1 MLYTSLTRAICL
13 GGMVLFIA
21 ACQPDK
27 PSMTAPTAYTTI
39 EPQQLSQKLTTS
51 QYTLI
56 DTRSPDAFN
65 GWTLHGE
72 QRGGH
77 IPGAKL
83 LSADWITRDLPELD
97 TAYQRTGIQ
106 PDQSIVVYGYDREQ
120 STVVANWLVS
130 EMGFNVAQISILKG
144 GYNQWAAI
152 KDNPVDHLPGYH
164 SLVPPSALNEQIKSN
179 PQLKVVE
186 IGWDG
191 GKGKA
196 YRKGHIPGAL
206 YWDDLEFEH
215 PPIYELNSVED
226 IRASL
231 LRLGIDKNT
240 PVAVYSTDSIGAA
253 RGASVMKYAGVSN
266 VVMLNGGKDAW
277 SAAGLP
283 LDKGWAQPTP
293 VEDFGVT
300 GPGNAGVVIDIE
312 QAKTLRNQ
320 HDGALISIRSWEEYV
335 GDISGYG
342 YFQKKGRITGAL
354 WGHAGDSAWDM
365 NDYHNPDHTMRNY
378 REIEAFWSQWGI
390 HPDSMELAFYCG
402 NGWRASEVWWYAQAM
417 GYENNQIY
425 SSGWMRWKND
435 PANPVSKGDITR
447 EESLQD
453 WRIATGNAP
462 PAPLISENID
472 IVVNY

>member
-1 MLYTSLTRAICL
+1 MLYSSITKVLGL

-21 ACQPDK
+21 ACQPDSQ
-27 PSMTAPTAYTTI
+27 SMTTPTAYKTI
-39 EPQQLSQKLTTS
+39 DTPQLSQQLDSS

-56 DTRSPDAFN
+56 DARSPDAFN
-65 GWTLHGE
+65 GWTLQDE
-72 QRGGH
+72 ERGGH

-83 LSADWITRDLPELD
+83 FSADWINRDLPELE
-97 TAYQRTGIQ
+97 TAYKRTSIQ
-106 PDQSIVVYGYDREQ
+106 TNQSIVVYGYDDKQ
-120 STVVANWLVS
+120 STTVANWLVN
-130 EMGFNVAQISILKG
+130 EMGYSADHIALLQG
-144 GYNQWAAI
+144 GYQSWAETQSY
-152 KDNPVDHLPGYH
+152 PVSRLPGYR
-164 SLVPPSALNEQIKSN
+164 SLIPPTYLNEQITNN
-179 PQLKVVE
+179 PHLKVVE

-215 PPIYELNSVED
+215 PPIYELNDVED

-231 LRLGIDKNT
+231 QQLGIDKNT

-253 RGASVMKYAGVSN
+253 RGASVMKYAGVSD

-283 LDKGWAQPTP
+283 LDQGWVQPTP
-293 VEDFGVT
+293 VDTFGLT
-300 GPGNAGVVIDIE
+300 GPGDATVVIDIE
-312 QAKTLRNQ
+312 QAKALRNQ
-320 HDGALISIRSWEEYV
+320 HDGALVSIRSWEEYI
-335 GDISGYG
+335 GEISGYG

-354 WGHAGDSAWDM
+354 WGKAGDSAWDM

-378 REIEAFWSQWGI
+378 REIEAFWNQWGI

-417 GYENNQIY
+417 GYKNNQIY
-425 SSGWMRWKND
+425 SSGWMRWKKD
-435 PANPVSKGDITR
+435 PENPVSTGDITR
-447 EESLQD
+447 ENSLNA
-453 WRIATGNAP
+453 WRIVSGNQSPATLTA
-462 PAPLISENID
+462 ETVD
-472 IVVNY
+472 VVTAQ